1 MSGEESI
8 ISNCLRICANLC
20 NLWIRSSFLS
30 ALPLCLCL
38 LANSAYASKQDELDN
53 LRKRITELQQEM
65 GKTSESKS
73 EAADAL
79 RESERAI
86 SDSNRKLSELAQQQ
100 SDARQTLAHL
110 QLQGHQLEKDM
121 QGQQTLLGKLLY
133 QQYLGGKQEYFKMLL
148 NNRDPNQMA
157 RDIQYYEYIARS
169 RAAWMNALRDNLEQ
183 LRTVT
188 AQTKQKSAEIA
199 SLQAAQNSQ
208 KQTLEKD
215 KLARQQVL
223 KKIALQL
230 KQQRSEIGRLQRDE
244 NRLAQLVKKLSRM
257 LAQPK
262 KKGLFS
268 NNNLPDDRFDGS
280 PFEQLKGRLALP
292 VKGVI
297 SNQYGSPRPDST
309 VLWKG
314 LFLRAAAN
322 QPVKAVAAGRVVFA
336 DWLRGFG
343 NLLILDHGKG
353 YMSLY
358 GNNETLYKQVG
369 DVLHGGDTIAAVGN
383 SGGNEESGLYFE
395 LRHEGQP
402 MDPMKWISR

>member
-1 MSGEESI
+1 VI
-8 ISNCLRICANLC
+8 RHVCLV
-20 NLWIRSSFLS
+20 LS
-30 ALPLCLCL
+30 CICL
-38 LANSAYASKQDELDN
+38 LANSAYASRQDELDN
-53 LRKRITELQQEM
+53 LRKRITDLQQELE
-65 GKTSESKS
+65 KTSESKS

-86 SDSNRKLSELAQQQ
+86 STSNRTLAELAQQQ
-100 SDARQTLAHL
+100 HEAGHALS
-110 QLQGHQLEKDM
+110 QLQQHGRQLEKDM

-133 QQYLGGKQEYFKMLL
+133 QQYLGGKQEYLKMLL
-148 NNRDPNQMA
+148 SNRDPNEMA
-157 RDIQYYEYIARS
+157 REMQYYEYIARS
-169 RAAWMNALRDNLEQ
+169 RAVWLHT
-183 LRTVT
+183 LRTNLDQLHTVA

-199 SLQAAQNSQ
+199 SLQSEQNSQ
-208 KQTLEKD
+208 KQTLEND
-215 KLARQQVL
+215 KRTHQQVL

-230 KQQRSEIGRLQRDE
+230 KQQRREIGRLQHDE
-244 NRLAQLVKKLSRM
+244 NRLAQLVQKLSRI
-257 LAQPK
+257 LAKPK
-262 KKGLFS
+262 DKGLFS

-292 VKGVI
+292 VKGVV
-297 SNQYGSPRPDST
+297 SNKFGTARPDST

-369 DVLHGGDTIAAVGN
+369 DVLHGGDTIAAIGN

-402 MDPMKWISR
+402 MDPMKWLSR